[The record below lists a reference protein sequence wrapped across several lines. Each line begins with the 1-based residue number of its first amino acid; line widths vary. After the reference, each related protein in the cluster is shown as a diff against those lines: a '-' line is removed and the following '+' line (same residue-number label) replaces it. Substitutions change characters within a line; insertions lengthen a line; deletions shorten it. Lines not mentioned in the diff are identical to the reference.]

1 MDKQKGINAV
11 QQFVGLLFSDF
22 SAAVAMTTDDFVWD
36 NFLPPHVPFG
46 PHYEG
51 AAGLRTYL
59 DELAVSW
66 RVGDLAFHEYIYDP
80 ESKIMAVTGVEKNG
94 KALSTGRSCNM
105 DFVWKFQFT
114 DAGKIRYVREYN
126 DTFAV
131 AQTFDRR

>member
-1 MDKQKGINAV
+1 
-11 QQFVGLLFSDF
+11 
-22 SAAVAMTTDDFVWD
+22 
-36 NFLPPHVPFG
+36 
-46 PHYEG
+46 
-51 AAGLRTYL
+51 
-59 DELAVSW
+59 
-66 RVGDLAFHEYIYDP
+66 
-80 ESKIMAVTGVEKNG
+80 MAVTGVEKNG